1 MSDEKKLSDD
11 LEDMLGDAKEGVK
24 KAAEKAE
31 DFAKE
36 AKEKATGFAGE
47 AKEKA
52 SEFAEDAKE
61 FAQDAKE
68 TLSEGGGKGI
78 AIISHLWWI
87 GWIIAL
93 IMNNSNKTELGSFY
107 IRQTLGI
114 FLLSLLSFIPIIGW
128 VIGLVTV
135 VLWVLSFIGAIG
147 GNQKLLPVL
156 GDKFQEWFKSL

>member
-1 MSDEKKLSDD
+1 MNTDAIKEDIKWLGFDWKNELYASDYFEQLYQYAITLIKKGLAYVDD
-11 LEDMLGDAKEGVK
+11 LTAEEIAKL
-24 KAAEKAE
+24 
-31 DFAKE
+31 KE
-36 AKEKATGFAGE
+36 AKEKATEFAGE

-61 FAQDAKE
+61 VLND
-68 TLSEGGGKGI
+68 GGGKGI

-114 FLLSLLSFIPIIGW
+114 CLLSFFYI
-128 VIGLVTV
+128 
-135 VLWVLSFIGAIG
+135 
-147 GNQKLLPVL
+147 
-156 GDKFQEWFKSL
+156 

>member
-11 LEDMLGDAKEGVK
+11 LDDMLGDAKEGVK

-31 DFAKE
+31 DFAK
-36 AKEKATGFAGE
+36 E

-68 TLSEGGGKGI
+68 TLSEGGGKGV
-78 AIISHLWWI
+78 AIIAHLWWI

-93 IMNNSNKTELGSFY
+93 IMNNGNKTELGSFY

-114 FLLSLLSFIPIIGW
+114 FILSLLSFIPVIGW
-128 VIGLVTV
+128 VIGLATI
-135 VLWVLSFIGAIG
+135 VLWVISFIGAIG
-147 GNQKLLPVL
+147 GNQKPLPVL
-156 GDKFQEWFKSL
+156 GDKFQEWFKSI

>member
-11 LEDMLGDAKEGVK
+11 LDDLLGDAKEGVK
-24 KAAEKAE
+24 KAAGKAE
-31 DFAKE
+31 DFAK
-36 AKEKATGFAGE
+36 E

-68 TLSEGGGKGI
+68 TLSEGGGKGV
-78 AIISHLWWI
+78 AIIAHLWWI

-93 IMNNSNKTELGSFY
+93 IMNNGNKTELGSFY

-114 FLLSLLSFIPIIGW
+114 FILSLLSFIPVIGW
-128 VIGLVTV
+128 VMGLAAI
-135 VLWVLSFIGAIG
+135 VLWVISFIGAIG
-147 GNQKLLPVL
+147 GNQNPLPVI
-156 GDKFQEWFKSL
+156 GDKFQEWFKSI

>member
-11 LEDMLGDAKEGVK
+11 LDDMLGDAKEGVK

-31 DFAKE
+31 DFAK
-36 AKEKATGFAGE
+36 E

-68 TLSEGGGKGI
+68 TLSEGGGKGV
-78 AIISHLWWI
+78 AIIAHLWWI

-93 IMNNSNKTELGSFY
+93 IMNNGNKTELGSFY

-114 FLLSLLSFIPIIGW
+114 FILSLLSFIPVIGW
-128 VIGLVTV
+128 VIGLATI
-135 VLWVLSFIGAIG
+135 VL
-147 GNQKLLPVL
+147 
-156 GDKFQEWFKSL
+156 

>member
-11 LEDMLGDAKEGVK
+11 LDDMLGDAKEGVK

-31 DFAKE
+31 DFDK
-36 AKEKATGFAGE
+36 E

-68 TLSEGGGKGI
+68 TLSEGGGKGV
-78 AIISHLWWI
+78 AIIAHLWWI

-93 IMNNSNKTELGSFY
+93 IMNNGNKTELGSFY

-114 FLLSLLSFIPIIGW
+114 FILSLLSFIPVIGW
-128 VIGLVTV
+128 VIGLATI
-135 VLWVLSFIGAIG
+135 VLWVISFIGAIG
-147 GNQKLLPVL
+147 GNQKPLPVL
-156 GDKFQEWFKSL
+156 GDKFQEWFKSI

>member
-11 LEDMLGDAKEGVK
+11 LDDLLGDAKEGVK

-31 DFAKE
+31 DFAK
-36 AKEKATGFAGE
+36 E

-68 TLSEGGGKGI
+68 TLSEGGGKGV
-78 AIISHLWWI
+78 AIIAHLWWI

-93 IMNNSNKTELGSFY
+93 IMNNGNKTELGSFY

-114 FLLSLLSFIPIIGW
+114 FILSLLSFIPVIGW
-128 VIGLVTV
+128 VIGLAAI
-135 VLWVLSFIGAIG
+135 VLWVISFIGAIG
-147 GNQKLLPVL
+147 GNQNPLPVI
-156 GDKFQEWFKSL
+156 GDKFQEWFKSI

>member
-11 LEDMLGDAKEGVK
+11 LDDLLGDAKEGVK

-36 AKEKATGFAGE
+36 AKEKATKFAGE

-52 SEFAEDAKE
+52 SEFAEEAKE
-61 FAQDAKE
+61 ALND
-68 TLSEGGGKGI
+68 GGGKGV
-78 AIISHLWWI
+78 AIIAHLWWI

-114 FLLSLLSFIPIIGW
+114 FLVSLLSFIPIIGW
-128 VIGLVTV
+128 VIGLITV
-135 VLWVLSFIGAIG
+135 VLWILSFIGAIS
-147 GNQKLLPVL
+147 GNQKTMPIF
-156 GDKFQEWFKSL
+156 GDKFQELFKSL

>member
-11 LEDMLGDAKEGVK
+11 LDDLLGDAKEGVK

-31 DFAKE
+31 EFAKE
-36 AKEKATGFAGE
+36 AKEKATEFAGE

-61 FAQDAKE
+61 ALND
-68 TLSEGGGKGI
+68 GGGKGI

-114 FLLSLLSFIPIIGW
+114 FLLSLLSFIPVIGW
-128 VIGLVTV
+128 VIGLLALVF
-135 VLWVLSFIGAIG
+135 WVISIIGAIG
-147 GNQKLLPVL
+147 GNQKPLPL
-156 GDKFQEWFKSL
+156 IGDKFQEWFKSI

>member
-11 LEDMLGDAKEGVK
+11 LDDLLGDAKEGVK

-36 AKEKATGFAGE
+36 AKEKASEFAGE

-61 FAQDAKE
+61 A
-68 TLSEGGGKGI
+68 LSKGGGKGV
-78 AIISHLWWI
+78 AIIAHLWWV

-93 IMNNSNKTELGSFY
+93 LMNSSNKTELGSFY
-107 IRQTLGI
+107 IRQNLGF
-114 FLLSLLSFIPIIGW
+114 FLLSFL
-128 VIGLVTV
+128 
-135 VLWVLSFIGAIG
+135 AI
-147 GNQKLLPVL
+147 
-156 GDKFQEWFKSL
+156 SIRA